1 MHKTITMTTK
11 GTFTLPAALRAKM
24 GVNAKGDKLRIEF
37 DEANQQLIIKKP
49 ISLQEIHK
57 DLAPYTTKVPPLTNV
72 SGFYRK
78 RKPRI

>member
-1 MHKTITMTTK
+1 MNKTITMTTK
-11 GTFTLPAALRAKM
+11 GTFTLPAVFRAKM

-37 DEANQQLIIKKP
+37 DETNQQLVIKKP
-49 ISLQEIHK
+49 TSLEEIHK
-57 DLAPYTTKVPPLTNV
+57 DLAPYVNKVPPLADV